1 MSPGSLQLV
10 HKIILG
16 QFQLKIRSELW
27 SLQPVM
33 KCLFPDL
40 LLCCSSRQPKLPS
53 MSYSM
58 IEVSCPPESIV
69 FTLHHYLSPFSFHP
83 TLSALHVLLFACAF
97 WKYIPFKGPINNCG
111 HNMRDNIWSVVLTMY
126 ATPVTR
132 RLHKLMKL
140 LYSTSSKVYSRVKN
154 DP

>member
-33 KCLFPDL
+33 KCLFPHL
-40 LLCCSSRQPKLPS
+40 LLCCSSRQPMLPS

-69 FTLHHYLSPFSFHP
+69 FTLHYYLSPFSFHP

-111 HNMRDNIWSVVLTMY
+111 HNMRDNRMICSLDNVCNTCNKKAAQAHEAALQHIFQS
-126 ATPVTR
+126 
-132 RLHKLMKL
+132 LFEG
-140 LYSTSSKVYSRVKN
+140 
-154 DP
+154 